1 MSQRSLVT
9 RCAKHSRLWLAVLA
23 ILTLPVVY
31 YAFFADRSDL
41 DVETAVCRRGTIRE
55 FVDERG
61 MTRLPETL
69 LISMPFSGRIS
80 AIPWEEGSEVRQGEV
95 LAQVVPEDVENMLAE
110 ARAVVARLDAAL
122 RNNEDHRIETT
133 ALRQAQKYVET
144 MQTTV
149 EAAAARLQA
158 GEARYNYADSNLRR
172 IASLAQSG
180 AAPQDEL
187 ERVQLAKIEADAG
200 YRQDRLIHAA
210 LLSLQAATD
219 LLPKLIQDYI
229 DKKALTGA
237 ELQQQRAEAAAK
249 LQTVELQARR
259 AVMTAPFDAVVL
271 HRYVTS
277 EQFLTA
283 GTPLLELG
291 RWDRL
296 QVEADVL
303 TQAAVRTKPGDRVDV
318 FLGTDDRQPVA
329 QGTVE
334 RIQPAAFTKLSSLGV
349 EEQRVKVIIALS
361 PEDIH
366 ELRRRY
372 HVGVGY
378 RVRVQIITNRRENA
392 LIVPRIS
399 LLRENLDEWFVWAV
413 RGGRLEKQP
422 VRVGLMNDV
431 DAEILDG
438 LREGETIVHMPD
450 F

>member
-1 MSQRSLVT
+1 MSQWSLV
-9 RCAKHSRLWLAVLA
+9 KHWGKHPRLWLAALA
-23 ILTLPVVY
+23 IVALPVLY
-31 YAFFADRSDL
+31 YAFFADKSDL
-41 DVETAVCRRGTIRE
+41 NVETVICRRGTIRE

-61 MTRLPETL
+61 MTRLPDTL
-69 LISMPFSGRIS
+69 LISMPFSGRI
-80 AIPWEEGSEVRQGEV
+80 AGVPWEEGTEVRQGEV
-95 LAQVVPEDVENMLAE
+95 LARMVQEDVDNMLAE

-122 RNNEDHRIETT
+122 RNNEDHRIEAT
-133 ALRQAQKYVET
+133 ALRQAQQYVET

-158 GEARYNYADSNLRR
+158 GEARYNYAESNLRR

-249 LQTVELQARR
+249 LQTVELMARR
-259 AVMTAPFDAVVL
+259 AVMVAPFDAVVL
-271 HRYVTS
+271 HRHVTS
-277 EQFLTA
+277 EQFLAA

-303 TQAAVRTKPGDRVDV
+303 TQAAVRIKPGDRVEV
-318 FLGTDDRQPVA
+318 FLGAGDRRPVA
-329 QGTVE
+329 QGSVE

-361 PEDIH
+361 PETVR
-366 ELRRRY
+366 ELRRRF
-372 HVGVGY
+372 HIGVGY
-378 RVRVQIITNRRENA
+378 RVRVQIITDQRENT

-399 LLRENLDEWFVWAV
+399 LLRENLDAWFVWSV
-413 RGGRLEKQP
+413 REGRLEKQP
-422 VRVGLMNDV
+422 VRVGLMNDA